1 MAYLSC
7 KLTISKLRLSHYIIL
22 MTQQEHSY
30 HENLQINF
38 QGPTDGHSTQK
49 SLQIW
54 KEEVDIYVLLK
65 KLCQIFLRWKLP
77 YIKSLTILSDL
88 TLDGKHLRVLV
99 QILLYNSIQQDNHK
113 NIVLNQSLSYLTS
126 DSELHSVIQHMR
138 YFFVSST
145 NIAHFTLMNSTIAKH
160 TLSNSFPFT
169 IVLANPVNLDQIW
182 ADTSTEL
189 LIAMRYLDFT
199 PLGASSHP
207 NSSVCQNA

>member
-1 MAYLSC
+1 MGLYTPDYKIGHLIFLLVEWWITNLQWMMAYLSC

-88 TLDGKHLRVLV
+88 TLHGKHLRVLV
-99 QILLYNSIQQDNHK
+99 QILLYNRI
-113 NIVLNQSLSYLTS
+113 TT
-126 DSELHSVIQHMR
+126 R
-138 YFFVSST
+138 T
-145 NIAHFTLMNSTIAKH
+145 
-160 TLSNSFPFT
+160 
-169 IVLANPVNLDQIW
+169 
-182 ADTSTEL
+182 
-189 LIAMRYLDFT
+189 
-199 PLGASSHP
+199 
-207 NSSVCQNA
+207 